1 MTRVK
6 TTLLLLAGIALGCG
20 GGGASG
26 PWQSYSAPGNFGIVA
41 LWASAPDDVWAGGQY
56 LVHFDGTSFK
66 QVTDAPIVSAAD
78 FWGFAPNDVYAVS
91 GTDLAHWDGASWTLI
106 DFAGAIDPSALT
118 AVWGTSGGD
127 LWLGDELNGR
137 VFHWDGTAWSTTI
150 TQTSSVTDLWGTAGG
165 AVYAS
170 GTFGLAR
177 WDGAAWTD
185 IGDDVAMEA
194 AGIWGFADDD
204 VWAASD
210 FGTLARWTGA
220 AWTDTLPVGDD
231 NFLDGQTS
239 VWGAAADDIWAV
251 GDLGAISHWDG
262 AGWTQI
268 QTGKFPYYPFLT
280 KVHGSSPDD
289 VWVAGRA
296 ANGTNAPVILHNGK

>member
-1 MTRVK
+1 MARRMAGSAAAPLAVRDHRAGVGSGVCAAGSAASGIARQDVSDGSHAEGLRGGHV
-6 TTLLLLAGIALGCG
+6 LLL
-20 GGGASG
+20 
-26 PWQSYSAPGNFGIVA
+26 F
-41 LWASAPDDVWAGGQY
+41 
-56 LVHFDGTSFK
+56 
-66 QVTDAPIVSAAD
+66 
-78 FWGFAPNDVYAVS
+78 
-91 GTDLAHWDGASWTLI
+91 
-106 DFAGAIDPSALT
+106 
-118 AVWGTSGGD
+118 
-127 LWLGDELNGR
+127 
-137 VFHWDGTAWSTTI
+137 
-150 TQTSSVTDLWGTAGG
+150 
-165 AVYAS
+165 
-170 GTFGLAR
+170 
-177 WDGAAWTD
+177 
-185 IGDDVAMEA
+185 
-194 AGIWGFADDD
+194 DDD